1 MLLFALF
8 CLAAAVLFLF
18 LARRGFRRWRVW
30 AGARRCTAVVE
41 RLQYRFVRSSP
52 DRIRDS
58 KSSVEAEVLFR
69 PGGTPVRRTLHYEGI
84 LASPGCRGQKIRV
97 LYRPDTGETVAA
109 RVQRPWWAVQLA
121 VGAVLAAVGLVC
133 TAIPRQLADQLE
145 LHAADTP
152 TPLGTVALVLLG
164 AVLLVMAG
172 CMLLVLPNV
181 LRPLAALAGWAAGA
195 ALNRWEEVDATCI
208 GCVESVLDDS
218 VSLYPMFRVD
228 TPAGPEYWHTPG
240 ECSPRR
246 YQTDLPYTL
255 LRDRRTGRYALPP
268 RLADL
273 GTVVLSLAPLA
284 IFTLVFLSFLS
295 SGVMMLILA
304 VLPWL

>member
-121 VGAVLAAVGLVC
+121 VGAVLAAVLLGILQR
-133 TAIPRQLADQLE
+133 TGALGRMQSA
-145 LHAADTP
+145 
-152 TPLGTVALVLLG
+152 LGTG
-164 AVLLVMAG
+164 G
-172 CMLLVLPNV
+172 
-181 LRPLAALAGWAAGA
+181 R
-195 ALNRWEEVDATCI
+195 EE
-208 GCVESVLDDS
+208 G
-218 VSLYPMFRVD
+218 
-228 TPAGPEYWHTPG
+228 
-240 ECSPRR
+240 RR
-246 YQTDLPYTL
+246 
-255 LRDRRTGRYALPP
+255 
-268 RLADL
+268 
-273 GTVVLSLAPLA
+273 
-284 IFTLVFLSFLS
+284 
-295 SGVMMLILA
+295 
-304 VLPWL
+304 